1 MSLIETIQQEVADQI
16 AADGFFLNIPV
27 LVESLGD
34 TASQI
39 ERALGPVNTQGGKTG
54 AVVVVTTPTA
64 NVSWP
69 EVGGPFFD
77 EIPITVLVA
86 VNPVT
91 NHDPSVGT
99 GASALAICEE
109 VCSVLHQFF
118 PQAANGPIV
127 AQRPTISR
135 GPNAGDDESIIQ
147 YMCRFTTL
155 GGIQNVLPQV
165 ATPTAANSSGEYTLH
180 CATPGAAIFYTLDG
194 TAPAPRNGTLYTAPF
209 AAASGTTIKARA
221 WLAGYLASR
230 TFTITV

>member
-1 MSLIETIQQEVADQI
+1 MSLIETIQQEVTDQI

-34 TASQI
+34 AASQI
-39 ERALGPVNTQGGKTG
+39 ERALGPVNPQGGKIG

-91 NHDPSVGT
+91 NNDPDTGT
-99 GASALAICEE
+99 GASALTICEE
-109 VCSVLHQFF
+109 VCGMLHQFY
-118 PQAANGPIV
+118 PQSANGPVV
-127 AQRPTISR
+127 AERPTITR
-135 GPNAGDDESIIQ
+135 APNGGDDEAIIQ
-147 YMCRFTTL
+147 YLCRFKTL

-165 ATPTAANSSGEYTLH
+165 STPTDTINSGQVTLT
-180 CATPGAAIFYTLDG
+180 CATAGAAIFYTTD
-194 TAPAPRNGTLYTAPF
+194 ASNPNPRTSTLYTAPF
-209 AAASGTTIKARA
+209 ASSGQTVKAKA
-221 WLAGYLASR
+221 WLAGYLASTLL
-230 TFTITV
+230 TFTT